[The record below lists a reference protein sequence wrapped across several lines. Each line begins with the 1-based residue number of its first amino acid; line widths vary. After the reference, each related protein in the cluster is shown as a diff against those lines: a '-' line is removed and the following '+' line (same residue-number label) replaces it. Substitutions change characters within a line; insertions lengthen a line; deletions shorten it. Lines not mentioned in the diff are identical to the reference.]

1 MQKANTT
8 ALLLAIALGAAA
20 AGCAPT
26 EANGEQ
32 SNSITTNNLPMTADA
47 GVTLPAGVLP
57 PNNPPEPGD
66 APLGN
71 DGHYNYDAPEFVL
84 TNPCDDPEIM
94 GRLERIGFREQDSID
109 MRIEGNK
116 QLGCGIQSNDSNL
129 LAVWH
134 TSVAHS
140 QLGNYDA
147 TPLKHSNGIFNWI
160 TFKQTSPI
168 GTSACIA
175 SVETAKGALGF
186 IVDTTGEENP
196 DPQDTKCTPANELL
210 TDYLGEKS

>member
-8 ALLLAIALGAAA
+8 ALLLAIVLGAAA

-57 PNNPPEPGD
+57 PNNPPEPGV
-66 APLGN
+66 APIGA

-94 GRLERIGFREQDSID
+94 GRLEKIGFREQDAFD
-109 MRIEGNK
+109 TRFQEVRHT
-116 QLGCGIQSNDSNL
+116 GCDIKTKDDNDY
-129 LAVWH
+129 AVYRA
-134 TSVAHS
+134 SVAHT
-140 QLGNYDA
+140 QLGNYGSEPQSHKA
-147 TPLKHSNGIFNWI
+147 GNVSWVTFEQSN
-160 TFKQTSPI
+160 PI
-168 GTSACIA
+168 GLTACLA
-175 SVETAKGALGF
+175 SIESPKGSFGVM
-186 IVDTTGEENP
+186 VDTTMHSGNDACEPVN
-196 DPQDTKCTPANELL
+196 KLMH
-210 TDYLGEKS
+210 DYLGEMS